1 MPDVTFKQVKRP
13 APNAM
18 FELMA
23 QAMEALIG
31 QQTVTDE
38 AGRTDSAYRHCLRHV
53 RICWENIGGNP
64 GPGSPAWASSAA
76 EAANQ
81 MRKYIQKT
89 PPPRGAVILWGATPT
104 NSYGHIAIADGDG
117 NSVNNWGRN
126 KIERTSLK
134 EQGGFL
140 GWVDPSHLGG
150 GKISDADLKNP
161 AAPEYVDPS
170 SEEEVEVGGS
180 KLYFAG
186 NFKKVADAF
195 SGESLRDAV
204 FNPPLP
210 KKWSTGP
217 RSNDP
222 MEEMLRAQQLVNL
235 PGFIVR
241 DPLFRGEDA
250 SSSARQTKN
259 KTKQKS
265 DPDAKSSTMF
275 SDSWLT
281 FTTNYGF
288 RFLYNPSTF
297 SEGYTSISDS
307 DPLAYS
313 HDVSGGAQPIVGA
326 SGGSLGFNL
335 LLYRKFDVELLRYI
349 DRRGG
354 LESVDTVPI
363 YGEKVHPK
371 LLKKIKER
379 GTLVDIEWLFRLCN
393 GEPQDTW
400 HGRSSDW
407 GAIMPT
413 MVVISMGDA
422 PGARKIRGMLTG
434 VNVTHNLFASGMIPV
449 YTEVQLT
456 ISRVVDQYYTPYSD
470 ENDPTPDLGASMNV
484 SSASPGVDVTY
495 HDNGYYYPQQEV
507 TVPDRDY
514 GTTGVPPEETG
525 AP

>member
-76 EAANQ
+76 DAANQ

-89 PPPRGAVILWGATPT
+89 PAPRGAVILWGATPT

-186 NFKKVADAF
+186 DFKKVADAF

-313 HDVSGGAQPIVGA
+313 HDVSGGVQPIVGA

-363 YGEKVHPK
+363 YGEKVRPK

-456 ISRVVDQYYTPYSD
+456 ISRVVDQYFTPYTEDGDDASAD
-470 ENDPTPDLGASMNV
+470 SGPSLVGASGSV
-484 SSASPGVDVTY
+484 DASPSSPSRDRTSSGNPEYQV
-495 HDNGYYYPQQEV
+495 
-507 TVPDRDY
+507 DRDPSNIPNPS
-514 GTTGVPPEETG
+514 GDRR
-525 AP
+525 